1 MLRDVRDGLWWLRNR
16 EALGAHIHR
25 QHRTDVHACP
35 WCRLLRRA
43 IAALM
48 EEET

>member
-1 MLRDVRDGLWWLRNR
+1 MNRDELWYLRNR

-25 QHRTDVHACP
+25 GRGTDVNLCP
-35 WCRLLRRA
+35 HCRILRRA

-48 EEET
+48 EEER